1 MICEWYNDT
10 LLRQKQTLLFTKTWS
25 LCPFFWISVGFEF
38 IFQYYLFQSSA
49 AISAAGFRPKWSC
62 IWLLSQHSLCSTVY
76 DMDVSFYLIEN
87 MSPTAHL
94 VLTVYW
100 YESLEDCCCCCCKNN
115 NNNNKKTLWKRATKA
130 LIEKLH
136 SSNTDCS
143 SAKQHHVNL
152 PLCSRML
159 HKFSAICVL

>member
-1 MICEWYNDT
+1 MIHCWGRNRPCCLPRPEVCVHFSEF
-10 LLRQKQTLLFTKTWS
+10 LLDLSLYSNIIYFKALL
-25 LCPFFWISVGFEF
+25 
-38 IFQYYLFQSSA
+38 QYQQLALDPTEAVFDC
-49 AISAAGFRPKWSC
+49 FLNK
-62 IWLLSQHSLCSTVY
+62 HSLCSTVY